1 MGISDLF
8 KVRPATSQEQDTVM
22 TVQNDDR
29 RLEKETYVAYGNRI
43 CGKVTASLAAFA
55 AYLPKVYHEEKQLQ
69 INDAILQEEE
79 RKKIQSQINS
89 INGEIEMKKVAVG
102 ALKEKIASVKELVSD
117 FKQEL
122 IAAKEKNGE
131 VNKMAKMKLILGAV
145 ILSIL
150 TLYLF
155 VFYSSSFYSAF
166 FKTFDYDVTVGAA
179 MFDPRA
185 IPNSLA
191 SGFGQLLFILCAPI
205 IFMGLGYGLHFFA
218 MQKTW
223 TKYVKM
229 GCVLLITFVFDC
241 IIAYLIAQKIYD
253 VQVLTKLGE
262 YPDFDLDMAVH
273 DVNVWAV
280 IFCGFIVYLI
290 WGIVFDMTMT
300 AYEDLRSNRQEILK
314 YEELIGNENKNLEQL
329 QSTLE
334 QEKKDIATLQV
345 KVDNL
350 NIDLNKK
357 VHYDFSQIQVAL
369 SDFHSGWMTMMN
381 ALNCIK
387 NDQDQANEIFNQ
399 TIDKLL
405 TDKV

>member
-8 KVRPATSQEQDTVM
+8 KVRQAVSQAQETILRAQT
-22 TVQNDDR
+22 DDR

-55 AYLPKVYHEEKQLQ
+55 AYLPKVYHEEKQAQINDVELQDEEKKKIQLQ
-69 INDAILQEEE
+69 INSLNGQIE
-79 RKKIQSQINS
+79 KKN
-89 INGEIEMKKVAVG
+89 VAAA
-102 ALKEKIASVKELVSD
+102 ALKEKIASTKEKISD
-117 FKQEL
+117 FKQNL

-131 VNKMAKMKLILGAV
+131 VNKMAKMKLILGTV

-155 VFYSSSFYSAF
+155 IFYSSSFYSAF

-218 MQKTW
+218 MQKNW

-262 YPDFDLDMAVH
+262 YPDFDLDMAMH

-300 AYEDLRSNRQEILK
+300 AYEDLRSNRHEILK
-314 YEELIGNENKNLEQL
+314 YEALINGENNNLDQL
-329 QSTLE
+329 QTLLN
-334 QEKKDIATLQV
+334 QNKDDITNPQV
-345 KVDNL
+345 QVADL
-350 NIDLNKK
+350 NIALNRK
-357 VHYDFSQIQVAL
+357 VHYNFTIIRLAM

-387 NDQDQANEIFNQ
+387 KDQEQANEIFNN
-399 TIDKLL
+399 IINELFKE
-405 TDKV
+405 KV

>member
-8 KVRPATSQEQDTVM
+8 KVHQTPPAAVPTVNI
-22 TVQNDDR
+22 QNEDC
-29 RLEKETYVAYGNRI
+29 RLEKETYVAYGTRI
-43 CGKVTASLAAFA
+43 CGKVTASLSAFA
-55 AYLPKVYHEEKQLQ
+55 AYLPKVYHEEKQAQIKNVNLQ
-69 INDAILQEEE
+69 AT
-79 RKKIQSQINS
+79 RKNKIQADINS
-89 INGEIEMKKVAVG
+89 LNGNIDKKNVAVE
-102 ALKEKIASVKELVSD
+102 ALKEKINLTKERISD
-117 FKQEL
+117 FKQDL

-131 VNKMAKMKLILGAV
+131 VNKMAKMKLILGTV

-155 VFYSSSFYSAF
+155 IFYSSSFYSAF

-218 MQKTW
+218 MQKKW

-262 YPDFDLDMAVH
+262 YPDFNLDMAMH

-329 QSTLE
+329 QTALE
-334 QEKKDIATLQV
+334 QEKKDITNLQV

-387 NDQDQANEIFNQ
+387 KDQEQANEIFNH
-399 TIDKLL
+399 IINELFKE
-405 TDKV
+405 KV